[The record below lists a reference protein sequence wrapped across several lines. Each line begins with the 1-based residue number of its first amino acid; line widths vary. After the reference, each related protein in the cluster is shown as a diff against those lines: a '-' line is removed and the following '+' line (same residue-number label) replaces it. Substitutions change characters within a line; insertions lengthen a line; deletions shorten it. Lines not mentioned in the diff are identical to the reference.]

1 MKKFSFLLMATV
13 IVFSC
18 NQSKKQEGLNNADVL
33 ADNLKGKV
41 EQTIDT
47 NYKTDSKG
55 KVGEQDSCCV
65 VTQKYDENGY
75 AASYVSVN
83 RAGTEKNETMYTHYD
98 NGSVKAITSTKNG
111 KPVSSISIQI
121 DKDGKYSGAQS
132 FDSTNKMDSY
142 YSDLAQN
149 DYGQLTS
156 FKQYKPDS
164 TLKMSMTSTF
174 DKQLFTGNSVKD
186 SSGKETYSSKIK
198 LDDKNNVIE
207 NATKEVTKDST
218 TNKTTKY
225 RYDSYDDTGNW
236 TQRTEMDENGKP
248 VKIERR
254 TITYYKE

>member
-1 MKKFSFLLMATV
+1 MATV

-18 NQSKKQEGLNNADVL
+18 NQSKKQEGLKNADVL

-75 AASYVSVN
+75 AASYISVN
-83 RAGTEKNETMYTHYD
+83 KAGTEKNETMYTHDD
-98 NGSVKAITSTKNG
+98 NGSCQSHYKLQKTENLFPRFQSRLIKMENI
-111 KPVSSISIQI
+111 PVRRVLIQQI
-121 DKDGKYSGAQS
+121 KWILIIVILRKMI
-132 FDSTNKMDSY
+132 MDS
-142 YSDLAQN
+142 LHA
-149 DYGQLTS
+149 

-186 SSGKETYSSKIK
+186 SVRKRNLFIKNKI
-198 LDDKNNVIE
+198 
-207 NATKEVTKDST
+207 
-218 TNKTTKY
+218 
-225 RYDSYDDTGNW
+225 R
-236 TQRTEMDENGKP
+236 
-248 VKIERR
+248 
-254 TITYYKE
+254 